1 MENLIVSWLKQRR
14 LQAAKSTKKIF
25 VLFEVNTVF
34 PSKQIIVVYPDD
46 YEDLAL
52 AMQHEVSKVDSFD
65 CSAWSIEHYKQNAPQ
80 LSGRSYVVFL
90 GNAEENRLTKAY
102 QPQIPRIVN
111 INGACLGWDGSKA
124 VIFGEGN
131 LEKKTAF
138 DAFKSKL
145 GYGSA
150 AAGIAS
156 SARGFGA
163 VMSTGFLVAVP
174 VVQVAIIG
182 GGVYSIAKL
191 FMNKKARRVLRYEQ
205 TKMAIYN
212 FLLTE
217 LEVWTKGRE

>member
-1 MENLIVSWLKQRR
+1 M
-14 LQAAKSTKKIF
+14 
-25 VLFEVNTVF
+25 F

-52 AMQHEVSKVDSFD
+52 AMQHEISKVEDFD

-80 LSGRSYVVFL
+80 LSGRSCVVFL
-90 GNAEENRLTKAY
+90 GTAEENRFTKTY
-102 QPQIPRIVN
+102 QSQISRIVN

-131 LEKKTAF
+131 LEKKPAF

-145 GYGSA
+145 GLGSA
-150 AAGIAS
+150 AAGVAS
-156 SARGFGA
+156 SAGGLGVA
-163 VMSTGFLVAVP
+163 MSSGFLVAVP
-174 VVQVAIIG
+174 LAHAAILG
-182 GGVYSIAKL
+182 GGIYTVAKY
-191 FMNKKARRVLRYEQ
+191 FMDKKARKQLRYEQ

-217 LEVWTKGRE
+217 LEAWTKGRE

>member
-1 MENLIVSWLKQRR
+1 MFSSR
-14 LQAAKSTKKIF
+14 
-25 VLFEVNTVF
+25 
-34 PSKQIIVVYPDD
+34 QIIVVYPDD

-52 AMQHEVSKVDSFD
+52 AMQHEISKVDNFD

-90 GNAEENRLTKAY
+90 GTAEENRFTKAY
-102 QPQIPRIVN
+102 QSQISRIVN

-131 LEKKTAF
+131 LEKKSAF

-150 AAGIAS
+150 AAGVAS
-156 SARGFGA
+156 SAGGLGA
-163 VMSTGFLVAVP
+163 AMSTGFLVAVP

-182 GGVYSIAKL
+182 GGVYSVARF
-191 FMNKKARRVLRYEQ
+191 FMNKKARRELRYEQ